1 MTRPLRHALVAA
13 ALVALLAAC
22 SSVTRVAYNNAV
34 FAATW
39 VVDDWFDLHDGQRD
53 WVKGRLG
60 RLLAWHRANEL
71 PAYERLLQDTAARA
85 ATRIDADDAR
95 RIYREMRDLYHRTL
109 RQAIPDVA
117 DFLLQVHPE
126 QVAHLE
132 RKFAE
137 DNARVVKESV
147 KDTREERLEARARRY
162 LERVEDWTGR
172 LSAAQRDQVRARV
185 VAIEDTTEER
195 LGDRRFRQS
204 ETIALIRAKPS
215 REALIA
221 ALTASGLPTGTF
233 HFAGFLPHKSG
244 QRRQALTGLRALPG
258 TLVLYESPHRL
269 ERLLG
274 ELAEILP
281 ERDVVLARELTKKF
295 EEFLRGKPAALL
307 ARAQQRVLKGEFVV
321 LVGAAP
327 QEAPPQALTD
337 DPAAA

>member
-1 MTRPLRHALVAA
+1 MRHALVAA

-22 SSVTRVAYNNAV
+22 SSVTRVAYNNAA

-60 RLLAWHRANEL
+60 RLLAWHRASEL

-221 ALTASGLPTGTF
+221 ALT
-233 HFAGFLPHKSG
+233 
-244 QRRQALTGLRALPG
+244 
-258 TLVLYESPHRL
+258 
-269 ERLLG
+269 RLLVDTDSWRR
-274 ELAEILP
+274 P
-281 ERDVVLARELTKKF
+281 EYAAKLKARDEQVFAMIATLHATLTT
-295 EEFLRGKPAALL
+295 EQRGKLHRRIAGYAADVAYLMV
-307 ARAQQRVLKGEFVV
+307 AN
-321 LVGAAP
+321 
-327 QEAPPQALTD
+327 
-337 DPAAA
+337 

>member
-221 ALTASGLPTGTF
+221 ALT
-233 HFAGFLPHKSG
+233 
-244 QRRQALTGLRALPG
+244 
-258 TLVLYESPHRL
+258 
-269 ERLLG
+269 RLLVDTDSWRR
-274 ELAEILP
+274 P
-281 ERDVVLARELTKKF
+281 EYAAKLKARDEQVFAMIATLHATLTP
-295 EEFLRGKPAALL
+295 EQRGRLHRRIAGYAADVAYLMV
-307 ARAQQRVLKGEFVV
+307 AN
-321 LVGAAP
+321 
-327 QEAPPQALTD
+327 
-337 DPAAA
+337 